1 MADKE
6 QVKNAIDSLGSTF
19 EEFKKTND
27 ERLAQIEKKGSADA
41 VTSEKL
47 ARIEKD
53 LDKIEEVNQAVVK
66 QNASAQEQADKI
78 SRMEKMLSRPIS
90 SKSEQIKVDEQK
102 QAFDNY
108 LRKGKDNITPNEL
121 KVLTASNDT
130 AGGYLAPPEYVRELT
145 KTITELSPIRSIS
158 RVRSTTNRS
167 VQIPERTGQFAAVF
181 VAEQGTRSETTGYA
195 TGLREIPTHELYALV
210 DISEQEL
217 EDSVFNLEQEMSL
230 EFGEQFAKAEGTAFV
245 SGNAVGKPEGFLTNS
260 EIGTVNSG
268 ASAALTADG
277 LISLYHEPKA
287 EYAQNGS
294 FVFSR
299 STLAAI
305 RKLKTDSND
314 YVFQPGNQLSGGMV
328 ATILGAPYIQA
339 TDMPAVGAGNK
350 AIAFGDFRRGYMI
363 VDRVN
368 LAILRD
374 PFTQA
379 TSGNVRY
386 VARKRVGAQ
395 VILPEAIKTQTVSA

>member
-78 SRMEKMLSRPIS
+78 ARMEKMLSRPIS

-108 LRKGKDNITPNEL
+108 LRKGKDNISPNEL

-268 ASAALTADG
+268 AGAALTADG

-287 EYAQNGS
+287 EYAQNGT

>member
-27 ERLAQIEKKGSADA
+27 ERLAQIEKKGSADT

-78 SRMEKMLSRPIS
+78 ARMEKMLSRPIS

-102 QAFDNY
+102 AAFDNY
-108 LRKGKDNITPNEL
+108 LRKGKDNISPNEL

-217 EDSVFNLEQEMSL
+217 EDSVFNLEQEMAL

-268 ASAALTADG
+268 AGAALTADG

-287 EYAQNGS
+287 EYAQNGT

-339 TDMPAVGAGNK
+339 TDMPSVGAGNK

-386 VARKRVGAQ
+386 VARKRLGAQ

>member
-27 ERLAQIEKKGSADA
+27 ERLAQIEKKGSADT

-78 SRMEKMLSRPIS
+78 ARMEKMLSRPIS

-102 QAFDNY
+102 AAFDNY
-108 LRKGKDNITPNEL
+108 LRKGKDNISPNEL

-268 ASAALTADG
+268 AGAALTADG

-287 EYAQNGS
+287 EYAQNGT

-339 TDMPAVGAGNK
+339 TDMPSVGAGNK

>member
-78 SRMEKMLSRPIS
+78 ARMEKMLSRPIS

-108 LRKGKDNITPNEL
+108 LRKGKDNISPNEL

-268 ASAALTADG
+268 AGAALTADG

-287 EYAQNGS
+287 EYAQNGT

-339 TDMPAVGAGNK
+339 TDMPSVGAGNK

>member
-1 MADKE
+1 MTDISE
-6 QVKNAIDSLGSTF
+6 VKDAVSSLGTTF

-27 ERLAQIEKKGSADA
+27 ERLAQIESDGHADPL
-41 VTSEKL
+41 VEEKL
-47 ARIEKD
+47 GRIEKD
-53 LDKIEEVNQAVVK
+53 LDKIEEINQAVTK
-66 QNASAQEQADKI
+66 GHMAQEEQK
-78 SRMEKMLSRPIS
+78 EKLAQLEKAINRPTS
-90 SKSEQIKVDEQK
+90 SKDESNAQDEQK
-102 QAFDNY
+102 RAFDNY
-108 LRKGKDNITPNEL
+108 LRKGKDACDPEEL
-121 KVLTASNDT
+121 KVLTASTDT

-145 KTITELSPIRSIS
+145 KTILEISPIRSIA
-158 RVRSTTNRS
+158 RVRTTTNRS
-167 VQIPERTGQFAAVF
+167 VQIPERTGSFSAVF

-195 TGLREIPTHELYALV
+195 TGMREIPTHELYALV

-217 EDSVFNLEQEMSL
+217 EDSVFNMEQEMSL
-230 EFGEQFAKAEGTAFV
+230 EFGEQFAKAEGTSFV

-260 EIGTVNSG
+260 EVGTVNSG
-268 ASAALTADG
+268 SGTTLTADG

-287 EYAQNGS
+287 EYAANGT

-299 STLAAI
+299 STLAVI
-305 RKLKTDSND
+305 RKLKTSSND
-314 YVFQPGNQLSGGMV
+314 YVFQAGNQLAGGMV
-328 ATILGAPYIQA
+328 STILGAPYVQA
-339 TDMPAVGAGNK
+339 TDMPAVGSSAK
-350 AIAFGDFRRGYMI
+350 PVAFGDFRRGYMI

-386 VARKRVGAQ
+386 IARKRIGGQ